1 MRASRPKYVPPIL
14 SRSTEWSLERIAKL
28 TAAEVR
34 QLAANAER
42 LGEDAIAALCA
53 KALKEKLYAP
63 SAAAAPARKPAPKRK
78 PAAKPATEA
87 A

>member
-1 MRASRPKYVPPIL
+1 MQGPRSKYVPPFL

-42 LGEDAIAALCA
+42 LGDDAIAALCA

-63 SAAAAPARKPAPKRK
+63 AAASPARKPAPKRK
-78 PAAKPATEA
+78 PAAKPAPEA